1 MLNRRHLR
9 VKVLEALYAYHL
21 SADRDIPAFEKQLVK
36 QVHKVYEIYLYL
48 ITLPLEIAAH
58 AAKDAVERAGR
69 YIPSADDLNPNL
81 RIKGN
86 LLINLMEDNADL
98 KKAVRMYKITHHED
112 EDTIRAIYKELRA
125 SAEYENYGKQE
136 EHKFAEDKEIVQFLF
151 KKIICKSPLLETQ
164 LEERNISWPV
174 DREVVEGMVTKTL
187 KTAELPAGIQLL
199 ELTSN
204 WAEDEDYIRKLFR
217 KTLQNEDEYQGYIA
231 EKTQNWDV
239 DRIAL
244 MDTILMKMA
253 ICEMINFPSI
263 PVKVSI
269 NEYIDISKEFST
281 PKSKIFING
290 ILDKVLVD
298 LKKDGKLVKTGRGL
312 VE

>member
-9 VKVLEALYAYHL
+9 VKVLEVLYAYHL
-21 SADRDIPAFEKQLVK
+21 SADRDIQAFEKQLVK

-48 ITLPLEIAAH
+48 ITLLLEIAAY
-58 AAKDAVERAGR
+58 AAKDAIERAGK

-81 RIKGN
+81 RIASN
-86 LLINLMEDNADL
+86 LLIKLMEENPDL
-98 KKAVRMYKITHHED
+98 KKAVRLYKISHHED
-112 EDTIRAIYKELRA
+112 EETIRVIFKEFRS
-125 SAEYENYGKQE
+125 SAEYEIYGKHE
-136 EHKFAEDKEIVQFLF
+136 DHKFSVDKELVQFLF
-151 KKIICKSPLLETQ
+151 KKIICKSPLLEQQ
-164 LEERNISWPV
+164 LEEKNISWPV
-174 DREVVEGMVTKTL
+174 DREVVVGMVVKTL
-187 KTAELPAGIQLL
+187 KTAELPRGIQLL

-204 WAEDEDYIRKLFR
+204 WEEDEEYIRKLFR
-217 KTLQNEDEYQGYIA
+217 KTIQNEEEYQGYIA

-253 ICEMINFPSI
+253 ICELINFSSI

-298 LKKDGKLVKTGRGL
+298 LKKDNKLVKTGRGL

>member
-1 MLNRRHLR
+1 M
-9 VKVLEALYAYHL
+9 
-21 SADRDIPAFEKQLVK
+21 
-36 QVHKVYEIYLYL
+36 
-48 ITLPLEIAAH
+48 
-58 AAKDAVERAGR
+58 
-69 YIPSADDLNPNL
+69 
-81 RIKGN
+81 
-86 LLINLMEDNADL
+86 
-98 KKAVRMYKITHHED
+98 
-112 EDTIRAIYKELRA
+112 
-125 SAEYENYGKQE
+125 
-136 EHKFAEDKEIVQFLF
+136 
-151 KKIICKSPLLETQ
+151 
-164 LEERNISWPV
+164 
-174 DREVVEGMVTKTL
+174 VVKTL

-204 WAEDEDYIRKLFR
+204 WEEDEDYIRKLFR
-217 KTLQNEDEYQGYIA
+217 KTLHNEEEYQGYIA

-253 ICEMINFPSI
+253 ICELINFPSI

-298 LKKDGKLVKTGRGL
+298 LKKDNKLVKTGRGL

>member
-9 VKVLEALYAYHL
+9 VKVLESLYAYHL
-21 SADRDIPAFEKQLVK
+21 SVDKDIPAFEKQLVK

-48 ITLPLEIAAH
+48 ITLPSEVAAY
-58 AAKDAVERAGR
+58 AAKDAVERAAK
-69 YIPSADDLNPNL
+69 YIPSEEDMNPNL
-81 RIKGN
+81 RISGN
-86 LLINLMEDNADL
+86 QLISLIGENPDL
-98 KKAVRMYKITHHED
+98 KKAVRLYKVFHDDDHETVRSLFKEFKASPEYEVYGKHED
-112 EDTIRAIYKELRA
+112 HQFK
-125 SAEYENYGKQE
+125 
-136 EHKFAEDKEIVQFLF
+136 EDKEIIQFLF
-151 KKIICKSPLLETQ
+151 KKIICKSPMLEQQ
-164 LEERNISWPV
+164 LEERNISWPI
-174 DREVVEGMVTKTL
+174 DREVIEGMVNKTL
-187 KTAELPAGIQLL
+187 KSAELPAGIQLL

-204 WAEDEDYIRKLFR
+204 WEEDEEYIRKLFR
-217 KTLQNEDEYQGYIA
+217 KTLQFELEYQGYIA
-231 EKTQNWDV
+231 GKTENWDV

-253 ICEMINFPSI
+253 ICELLNFPSI

-290 ILDKVLVD
+290 ILDKILID
-298 LKKDGKLVKTGRGL
+298 FKNENKLVKTGRGL